1 MHKGIFALAFA
12 SVVLASGLARAA
24 GSTEAAVRNESATP
38 VSVTLKGADGGAVAF
53 ETVAPNT
60 TSVAQPL
67 ASGGEMHVTVS
78 SGQAKEGTVSIR
90 RGDKNVIV
98 VSDKQE
104 PTLDA
109 PKKRAMSHDAGG
121 GW

>member
-1 MHKGIFALAFA
+1 MNKGLFALAFV

-24 GSTEAAVRNESATP
+24 GSTEAAIRNESAAP
-38 VSVTLKGADGGAVAF
+38 VSVTLKDADGAAVAF
-53 ETVAPNT
+53 EAVAPNT

-90 RGDKNVIV
+90 RGDKNVVV
-98 VSDKQE
+98 VSDKRE

-109 PKKRAMSHDAGG
+109 AKKRAMSRDSGS